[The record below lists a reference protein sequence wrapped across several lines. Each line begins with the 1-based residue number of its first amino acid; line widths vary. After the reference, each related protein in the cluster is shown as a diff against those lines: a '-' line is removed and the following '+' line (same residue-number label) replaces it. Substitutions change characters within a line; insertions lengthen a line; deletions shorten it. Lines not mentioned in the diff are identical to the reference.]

1 MNIWEQFRAAVQE
14 DPNLLLYMLL
24 LLFLLWFLL
33 QLLRLSLPD
42 SSSSDQEN
50 GSGSAED
57 YQQQRQREAA
67 INKASLERLL
77 EAAQNGTPENKEVA
91 QEALRSLLKGSRYAH
106 LDLQDVS
113 SDAEAVESLA
123 QELDMETV
131 LGYSQA
137 LNIELPRVK
146 AQNKVEKTK
155 SLFPTLSPDVEMAT
169 LPEEILNASPEEL
182 YQRDQ
187 TYERFAK
194 GELQVVS
201 YYEYVTTEAILHLV
215 LDVSSSMLEL
225 LNSGVRK
232 SIIARAVAY
241 KLLTRARI
249 GAAKFLLRFFD
260 GNVHRLKKAN
270 NPEEAQKLAE
280 LVRDNGFSGGGTE
293 ILGAIQTAVRDIKK
307 EMQSS
312 PSFAAEI
319 MLITDGEPNTPFT
332 ADELREILGDVKL
345 HVVIIGNADNE
356 ALKSVAT
363 SYTRFQ

>member
-1 MNIWEQFRAAVQE
+1 MNLWEQYKAAVQE
-14 DPNLLLYMLL
+14 DPNLLLYTLL
-24 LLFLLWFLL
+24 LLLLLWFLL
-33 QLLRLSLPD
+33 QLLRLSLPE
-42 SSSSDQEN
+42 SSSSDQEYS
-50 GSGSAED
+50 SGSTDD
-57 YQQQRQREAA
+57 YQQRRQREAA
-67 INKASLERLL
+67 INKASLQKLL
-77 EAAQNGTPENKEVA
+77 EAAQNGTPENREVA
-91 QEALRSLLKGSRYAH
+91 QEAIKSLLKTSRHAH

-113 SDAEAVESLA
+113 SDAEAIEGLA

-146 AQNKVEKTK
+146 AQNQVEKTK
-155 SLFPTLSPDVEMAT
+155 SLFPTLSPDVEMAVN
-169 LPEEILNASPEEL
+169 PEDILNATPEQL
-182 YQRDQ
+182 YQREA
-187 TYERFAK
+187 TYDSFAK
-194 GELQVVS
+194 GDLQVVT

-215 LDVSSSMLEL
+215 LDVSNSMLEL

-232 SIIARAVAY
+232 SIIARAVVY

-312 PSFAAEI
+312 PNFAAEI

-332 ADELREILGDVKL
+332 AEELREILGDVKL
-345 HVVIIGNADNE
+345 HVVIIGNVDND